1 MQGRAPRN
9 IEIVR
14 PMRDG
19 VIADFVITERML
31 GMLIK
36 KATERTVFWFRSCGY
51 LCSWRLYPS
60 GT

>member
-9 IEIVR
+9 IEIIR

-31 GMLIK
+31 GY
-36 KATERTVFWFRSCGY
+36 VD
-51 LCSWRLYPS
+51 
-60 GT
+60 

>member
-36 KATERTVFWFRSCGY
+36 KATEGRVFGSASCGY